1 MHLKMCVMWLRLL
14 FLFIVILG
22 FQVVSQAQEKWS
34 LEKCI
39 SYAIE
44 NNLQIKIQEL
54 SKQSNEASYL
64 KNKMNFLPTL
74 NASANQGYSLGRSID
89 ALTNEFAESNVRSN
103 NFALSSSWNIFGG
116 LQNVNNLRQ
125 SYYTLQ
131 AGLMDLEKAKNDVA
145 LNVASFYLEI
155 LLAEEL
161 YQVAINQQHLSQIQ
175 VNRTKKLYQAGSVA
189 MGNYLEMESQLASDE
204 MQVVTAKNSL
214 DLAKLSL
221 VQLLELGINDSIDIE
236 KPVLADP
243 DTVFPT
249 INPQQIYEEAKRN
262 LPNMKSVEFKMLAAE
277 KGLAAARG
285 YRSPRLSLSGTWATG
300 YSSQRQSITG
310 MFPDTYISGF
320 VDDGSG
326 NQLPVYTYYYKYN
339 YKTTDLNQQL
349 KDNVSKSLSINLTI
363 PIFNNWQANNAV
375 STAKINALNAKY
387 QYDVADNQLLKE
399 IRQAYND
406 AIAAYKKYMASKK
419 AEKAASESFKYT
431 EQRFN
436 IGLTNTY
443 DFNLSKT
450 NLIKTQSE
458 AVKSKFEYIFKLK
471 ILDFY
476 SGKPFKL

>member
-1 MHLKMCVMWLRLL
+1 MWLRFL

-22 FQVVSQAQEKWS
+22 FQTVSPAQEKWS

-39 SYAIE
+39 TYALE
-44 NNLQIKIQEL
+44 NNLQIKMQEL
-54 SKQSNEASYL
+54 SKQSNEAGYL

-74 NASANQGYSLGRSID
+74 NANANQGYTLGRSID

-103 NFALSSSWNIFGG
+103 NFALSSNWDIFGG

-161 YQVAINQQHLSQIQ
+161 YQVAINQRDLSQIQ
-175 VNRTKKLYQAGSVA
+175 VDRTKKLYQAGSVA
-189 MGNYLEMESQLASDE
+189 QGNYLEMESQLASDE
-204 MQVVTAKNSL
+204 MQLVTAQNSL

-249 INPQQIYEEAKRN
+249 INPQQVYEEAKRN

-285 YRSPRLSLSGTWATG
+285 YRSPRLSLSGTFATG
-300 YSSQRQSITG
+300 YSSQRQSITDI
-310 MFPDTYISGF
+310 MLDTPYISGY

-326 NQLPVYTYYYKYN
+326 NQLPVYTYNYKYN
-339 YKTTDLNQQL
+339 YKTTDFNQQL
-349 KDNVSKSLSINLTI
+349 KDNVSKSLSVNLTI

-387 QYDVADNQLLKE
+387 QYDVANNQLVKE
-399 IRQAYND
+399 IRQVYND
-406 AIAAYKKYMASKK
+406 AVAAYKKYIASKK
-419 AEKAASESFKYT
+419 AEKATSESFKYT

-436 IGLTNTY
+436 VGLANTY

-450 NLIKTQSE
+450 NLIKAQSE